1 MALTS
6 EQYNAYQDRQA
17 AERKATGRP
26 WSPMD
31 GPRDRPPAQSKSRA
45 DGVRAYRDAYE
56 RTFGRKEREQW
67 VPPPLPDGRCEYCA
81 RSPEQCGRECEAGC
95 CCRWGA
101 AGLVMRKGIELFEGG
116 QPAGIPE
123 MRGDAWRK

>member
-6 EQYNAYQDRQA
+6 AQYEAYQDRQA

-45 DGVRAYRDAYE
+45 DGVRAYRDSYE
-56 RTFGRKEREQW
+56 RTFGKREREQW
-67 VPPPLPDGRCEYCA
+67 VPPPLPGRCQACA
-81 RSPEQCGRECEAGC
+81 RTHEQCAAECGVDC
-95 CCRWGA
+95 CCGGGA
-101 AGLVMRKGIELFEGG
+101 VTYHAVAETLEGG
-116 QPAGIPE
+116 QPAGVPE